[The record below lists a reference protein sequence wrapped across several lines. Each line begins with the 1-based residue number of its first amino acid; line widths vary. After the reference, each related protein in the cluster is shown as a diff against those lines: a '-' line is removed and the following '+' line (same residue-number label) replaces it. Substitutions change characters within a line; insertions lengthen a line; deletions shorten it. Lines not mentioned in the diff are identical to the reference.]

1 MEFFKKYSSV
11 FTLVL
16 LVLVLFRSFGTGS
29 DVKRLKTQVEELNK
43 KVVTQE
49 QLIETIKTTPNW
61 KTLEIEELSDK
72 NRVPINFFKNKEE
85 KN

>member
-1 MEFFKKYSSV
+1 M
-11 FTLVL
+11 
-16 LVLVLFRSFGTGS
+16 
-29 DVKRLKTQVEELNK
+29 TQIEELNK